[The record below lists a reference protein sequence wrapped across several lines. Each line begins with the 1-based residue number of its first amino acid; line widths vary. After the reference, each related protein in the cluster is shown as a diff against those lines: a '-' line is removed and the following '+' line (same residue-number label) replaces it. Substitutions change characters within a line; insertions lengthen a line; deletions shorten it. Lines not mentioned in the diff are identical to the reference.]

1 MRSSKIYLYAE
12 EDVTVDD
19 KKVSVDV
26 SNAEVDFLGP
36 QDIKFDFQSYKFK
49 KDDSFYDLETRFA
62 AIEGDGSS
70 ATNATAISQLQ
81 TDLAAEQVARQSA
94 DTSNSNAITAE
105 VSARTTA
112 VAAVQS
118 ALDSQI
124 SDQQTDHAAAIAAVQ
139 QEVSDRTAAVSAEAA
154 ARASDV
160 ASLQGQITNILGGAL
175 ASDLDS
181 LSEIISAYQQGDT
194 TLANQAGDM
203 LARISQLEQIVSELT
218 NHSL

>member
-49 KDDSFYDLETRFA
+49 KDSSFYDLEVRFA
-62 AIEGDGSS
+62 ALEGDGSS
-70 ATNATAISQLQ
+70 ATNAAAITQLQ
-81 TDLAAEQVARQSA
+81 SDLASEQVARQSA

-124 SDQQTDHAAAIAAVQ
+124 SDQEADHTAALAAVA
-139 QEVSDRTAAVSAEAA
+139 QEVSDRAAAVSAESA
-154 ARASDV
+154 ARSADISG
-160 ASLQGQITNILGGAL
+160 LQGQITNILGGAL
-175 ASDLDS
+175 AADLDS
-181 LSEIISAYQQGDT
+181 LSEIIAAYQQGDT
-194 TLANQAGDM
+194 TLATQTADL